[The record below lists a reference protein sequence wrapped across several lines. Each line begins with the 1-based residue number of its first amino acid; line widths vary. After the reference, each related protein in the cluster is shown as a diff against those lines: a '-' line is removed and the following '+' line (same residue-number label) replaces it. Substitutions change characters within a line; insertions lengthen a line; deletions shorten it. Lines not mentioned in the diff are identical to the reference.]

1 MRITLKDIAKA
12 CEVDVSTA
20 SRALRDDPLVK
31 EATREKVK
39 KFAKEMGYRP
49 NLAARSLQTGTT
61 HTVWL
66 IVSSLDSKL
75 ETVAGESASKLLSE
89 LKYDTLV
96 ALHHQ
101 DQRTVRRMIGRL
113 SQGVADGAILIPS
126 QHTPGDTSVMQLVES
141 GFPLVLLDRSIPEVP
156 TVTVTTQNA
165 KGMALLCEHCVKA
178 GCEFLVIHVE
188 DINEVTHTRL
198 QGAIKWCDTN
208 DVRYVIDD
216 GKVQVPEGV
225 KQIGLVGNAHFEVM
239 KLIRDY
245 PHWLKDFTVRFGV
258 FDGWPGEPYPLAEGF
273 VCKQDFPAMAQRAV
287 EELIQLIN
295 NPDQRGKRKMIRIP
309 IREIQHR
316 TNSFS

>member
-1 MRITLKDIAKA
+1 MRTTLKDIAKA

-31 EATREKVK
+31 QATRDKVK
-39 KFAKEMGYRP
+39 EIAKKMGYRP

-89 LKYDTLV
+89 HKYDTLV

-101 DQRTVRRMIGRL
+101 DQDTVHRMIGRL

-126 QHTPGDTSVMQLVES
+126 QHTPDDTSIQQLVAS
-141 GFPLVLLDRSIPEVP
+141 GFPLVLLDRAIPDVP

-165 KGMALLCEHCVKA
+165 KGMAALCEQCVKA
-178 GCEFLVIHVE
+178 GSEFLVIHVD

-198 QGAIKWCDTN
+198 QGAIKWCTTN
-208 DVRYVIDD
+208 NIAYAIDD
-216 GKVQVPEGV
+216 GNVTIPE
-225 KQIGLVGNAHFEVM
+225 KTKHIGLISNAHFEVM
-239 KLIRDY
+239 KLIRDH
-245 PHWLKDFTVRFGV
+245 PQWLKDYTLRFGV
-258 FDGWPGEPYPLAEGF
+258 FDGWPGEPHPLTEGF
-273 VCKQDFPAMAQRAV
+273 VCKQDFPAMAHRAV
-287 EELIQLIN
+287 QELIHLITH
-295 NPDQRGKRKMIRIP
+295 PDQRGKRKMIRVP

-316 TNSFS
+316 LNHFS

>member
-12 CEVDVSTA
+12 CGVDVSTA

-39 KFAKEMGYRP
+39 QTAKQMGYRP

-61 HTVWL
+61 NTVWL

-75 ETVAGESASKLLSE
+75 ETVAGESASLLLSE
-89 LKYDTLV
+89 HKYDTLV

-101 DQRTVRRMIGRL
+101 DQRTVKRMIGRL

-126 QHTPGDTSVMQLVES
+126 QHTPGDTSVKQLVES
-141 GFPLVLLDRSIPEVP
+141 GFPLVLLDRSIPDVP
-156 TVTVTTQNA
+156 TVTVTTQNG
-165 KGMALLCEHCVKA
+165 KGMAALCESCVTA
-178 GCEFLVIHVE
+178 GCDFLVIHVD

-198 QGAIKWCDTN
+198 QGAIKWCKAN
-208 DVRYVIDD
+208 DVNFVVDD
-216 GKVQVPEGV
+216 GNVQIPQGSKE
-225 KQIGLVGNAHFEVM
+225 IGIVSNAHFEVM
-239 KLIRDY
+239 KLVRDN
-245 PHWLKDFTVRFGV
+245 PTWLKDYTVRFGV
-258 FDGWPGEPYPLAEGF
+258 FDGWPGAPYPLAEGF

-287 EELIQLIN
+287 EELIELVTH
-295 NPDQRGKRKMIRIP
+295 PEQRGQRKMIRVP

-316 TNSFS
+316 RNDFS

>member
-1 MRITLKDIAKA
+1 MRTTLKDVAKA

-31 EATREKVK
+31 EATRDRVK
-39 KFAKEMGYRP
+39 QMAKEMGYRP

-89 LKYDTLV
+89 HKYDTLV
-96 ALHHQ
+96 ALHHH

-126 QHTPGDTSVMQLVES
+126 HMAPEDTSVKQLVES
-141 GFPLVLLDRSIPEVP
+141 GFPLVFLDRPMPDVP

-165 KGMALLCEHCVKA
+165 KGMALLCEHCVQA
-178 GCEFLVIHVE
+178 GCDFLVIHVE
-188 DINEVTHTRL
+188 DINEVTHVRL
-198 QGAIKWCDTN
+198 QGALKWCKAN
-208 DVRYVIDD
+208 NVPFAMDD
-216 GKVQVPEGV
+216 GHVQIPEGATNL
-225 KQIGLVGNAHFEVM
+225 GLVSNAHFEVM
-239 KLIRDY
+239 QMVRDN
-245 PHWLKDFTVRFGV
+245 PTWLKDYTLRFGV
-258 FDGWPGEPYPLAEGF
+258 FDGWPGEPYPLIEGF
-273 VCKQDFPAMAQRAV
+273 VCKQDFPAMAHRAV
-287 EELIQLIN
+287 EELIQLIEH
-295 NPDQRGKRKMIRIP
+295 PELRGQRKVIRVP

-316 TNSFS
+316 CGSF